1 MDGKDIWPL
10 IEGKEKQY
18 YDHVTCAWGPVVMVR
33 NQRWWYNAYLW
44 GKTPL
49 LFDLS
54 NDPKL
59 ENNAATE
66 YPEVC
71 EEMKKLAITKVAEAS
86 DKASNGDQCG
96 HKDCVMMIGSI
107 IP

>member
-18 YDHVTCAWGPVVMVR
+18 YDHVTCAWGPVVMIR
-33 NQRWWYNAYLW
+33 NQRWWYNTYLW

-59 ENNAATE
+59 KNNVATE

-71 EEMKKLAITKVAEAS
+71 EEMKNLAITDA
-86 DKASNGDQCG
+86 GG
-96 HKDCVMMIGSI
+96 T
-107 IP
+107 IPDYIRTATDRPGCSPLLGY